1 MTLLA
6 VVKLKFTRLCHWK
19 DEGVTLMR
27 PSINIVENG
36 NILDKAIILM
46 REKIKFGCK
55 ISFVVV
61 DPN

>member
-1 MTLLA
+1 
-6 VVKLKFTRLCHWK
+6 
-19 DEGVTLMR
+19 MR

-36 NILDKAIILM
+36 NILDKAIILT
-46 REKIKFGCK
+46 RERIKFSCK